1 MCVWLRLCAIEFCG
15 DICRNDNGYVFCQR
29 AVFVRHISIATWCE
43 ELWNFRF
50 RIRFNSESI
59 QGVVMQ
65 AVFRMFAVNDDGNRN
80 YPYLDN
86 DGKRWN
92 GNWNWIDNDF
102 NRNGRV
108 ASNWW

>member
-1 MCVWLRLCAIEFCG
+1 MSEWRWALMLSASV
-15 DICRNDNGYVFCQR
+15 QR
-29 AVFVRHISIATWCE
+29 SIASHSIATWCE
-43 ELWNFRF
+43 ELWNYRF

-59 QGVVMQ
+59 QGVVAQ
-65 AVFRMFAVNDDGNRN
+65 AVFRIFVVNSNGNRN
-80 YPYLDN
+80 FPYLNN

-108 ASNWW
+108 ASNWR